1 MGTITKVQTKTR
13 GWNYRAFIRRKGC
26 KPVTR
31 TFSTKRSAENW
42 IREVEGK
49 AELRRAFVKQAHKV
63 TLADVID
70 AHLANWQGKSDPP
83 TFALNWWKNKIGKFP
98 AIEVTPDHVRDYLNE
113 FARGKCERGHGKG
126 RRVQMNRPRAN
137 STINRAKAALSSAFS
152 YGMENLGLPSNPCR
166 DVKQRKEDNVRVRFL
181 TDRERERLLE
191 ACRTSAWDKLHLIVV
206 LAITTGARR
215 GELLSLRWPDIN
227 FRDRT
232 AILHDTK
239 NGKKRVLT
247 LPAPAIKA
255 LLPFREVGNGY
266 VFPSLRKPGIAYDF
280 KKPWSEALKSAQI
293 DDFTF
298 HDLRHTH
305 ASYLAQNGATLLEI
319 AEALGHSQIQ
329 VTMRYAHLCIDSKQ
343 KLNDR
348 VFGSM

>member
-1 MGTITKVQTKTR
+1 MTTK
-13 GWNYRAFIRRKGC
+13 
-26 KPVTR
+26 
-31 TFSTKRSAENW
+31 
-42 IREVEGK
+42 
-49 AELRRAFVKQAHKV
+49 
-63 TLADVID
+63 
-70 AHLANWQGKSDPP
+70 PP
-83 TFALNWWKNKIGKFP
+83 PPPPPPPPP
-98 AIEVTPDHVRDYLNE
+98 AAPAT
-113 FARGKCERGHGKG
+113 
-126 RRVQMNRPRAN
+126 
-137 STINRAKAALSSAFS
+137 
-152 YGMENLGLPSNPCR
+152 
-166 DVKQRKEDNVRVRFL
+166 
-181 TDRERERLLE
+181 EREAGRVK
-191 ACRTSAWDKLHLIVV
+191 ASVKKR
-206 LAITTGARR
+206 
-215 GELLSLRWPDIN
+215 
-227 FRDRT
+227 
-232 AILHDTK
+232 
-239 NGKKRVLT
+239 GKKRVLT